1 MNGYL
6 RGSFGERRSLERNT
20 EASQLSSSMRAQ
32 NMLSQRFVPGKIGS
46 DIDILQNLSPNRYG
60 DEENGEW
67 GGWHSVGPK
76 ADKAGKG
83 TTTTVNIGSSTTLN
97 GFSYDSKLEVESLCI
112 QNEDGSKKFK
122 FQTDQN
128 IEETPVS
135 SKCLSHSPVGA
146 KLSYISGS
154 EEDDKFWLTFHWV
167 M

>member
-1 MNGYL
+1 MNRCL
-6 RGSFGERRSLERNT
+6 RGSSGERRSLERNT

-67 GGWHSVGPK
+67 GRWHSVGPK
-76 ADKAGKG
+76 ADKARKG

-97 GFSYDSKLEVESLCI
+97 GFSYDSKKESLCI
-112 QNEDGSKKFK
+112 QNEDESKIFN

-128 IEETPVS
+128 IEETPVNS
-135 SKCLSHSPVGA
+135 ECLSHSPVGA

-154 EEDDKFWLTFHWV
+154 EEDDKFWLTFHWI

>member
-1 MNGYL
+1 MNRCLKGT
-6 RGSFGERRSLERNT
+6 SGERRSLERNT

-46 DIDILQNLSPNRYG
+46 DIDILSNLSPNRYG

-67 GGWHSVGPK
+67 GEWHNVGPK

-83 TTTTVNIGSSTTLN
+83 TTTTVNIGSSTTLSS
-97 GFSYDSKLEVESLCI
+97 FSYRPKREFLCI
-112 QNEDGSKKFK
+112 QNEDGSKRFK

-128 IEETPVS
+128 IEETS
-135 SKCLSHSPVGA
+135 SEYCLSHSPVGA

-154 EEDDKFWLTFHWV
+154 EEDDTFWLTFHWI